1 MELREV
7 HVICEQ
13 STGTEC
19 AERGVCAM
27 LFEAPSLDALGTA
40 LTRWT
45 AVHPR
50 LPVPVVQ
57 PCG

>member
-7 HVICEQ
+7 HAICEQ

-19 AERGVCAM
+19 APKGVCAM

-40 LTRWT
+40 LTQLSGG
-45 AVHPR
+45 PSR
-50 LPVPVVQ
+50 LPAPVVQ